1 MNGWS
6 YDYLLA
12 LDDLNCKQRGEA
24 VATIEGDI
32 TSKAKSLIGNK
43 GTGYTDF
50 FSKHG
55 SDW

>member
-6 YDYLLA
+6 YDYLLS
-12 LDDLNCKQRGEA
+12 LDNINCKQRGEA
-24 VATIEGDI
+24 SASIQAGLTAYANQQI
-32 TSKAKSLIGNK
+32 SNK
-43 GTGYTDF
+43 GAPYTDF